1 MQLKLG
7 VNLSSNFASDDVDIE
22 ARAAARRIL
31 STPSSHP
38 LPTRRG
44 VRSAIHLV
52 LIRLAGASGTRLS
65 DTQRYRVYPPS
76 KPDYSSPSPSAN
88 PIRLCPCSAPPSRN
102 LMQMYGYGYLP
113 KLANGILD
121 SGGVLSYLQSVIH
134 LVALIIVALI
144 RNAGAAA
151 SANAIWR
158 YMSTS
163 YSGLR
168 TCGQTE
174 ARSAATRTELGS
186 DGALRPGTKEA
197 LIFEG
202 THRGD
207 ARNDRGH
214 NIPTYDAAMQF
225 NFEKTLVPIVCQGTY
240 LGNN

>member
-1 MQLKLG
+1 MAIPPVNSRDLSNTPLVSDATEVGRQLG
-7 VNLSSNFASDDVDIE
+7 SNFASDDVDIE

-121 SGGVLSYLQSVIH
+121 SGGVLSY
-134 LVALIIVALI
+134 
-144 RNAGAAA
+144 R
-151 SANAIWR
+151 
-158 YMSTS
+158 
-163 YSGLR
+163 LR

-214 NIPTYDAAMQF
+214 NIPIYDAAMQF
-225 NFEKTLVPIVCQGTY
+225 NFEKTLGPIVCQGTY
-240 LGNN
+240 LGNS